1 MSVNWSDVLVQQHA
15 KGAARSA
22 GEPPGVSTGLTAAR
36 MTTNAPHASTHDT
49 RTGQPQRGSHSQ
61 RHGVL
66 YSPSSP
72 RMHTP
77 LAAAHKA
84 LRAPHASSNTHK
96 PSRSASH
103 TGVHSG
109 ARQSPEEIA
118 REELQRKL
126 TNSGRVHVG
135 DVSSSGSTESGAATQ
150 RSKSGRAREPQATP
164 QRGTAAPVDSNA
176 RSAARHVTHPP
187 RKGKVYC
194 GQNKLD
200 PSLRV
205 NGGTLE
211 VGTRSRCF
219 RAGFG
224 GALHQHI
231 DDEAEFVR
239 KFTAPYAPL
248 IAQKLWYKD
257 GPPPQ
262 GEGYQ
267 PATLSQARQRG
278 WGAGSAALARK
289 LQKKLHGGSAGAGRT
304 RTRSASTRSAS
315 PSQ

>member
-1 MSVNWSDVLVQQHA
+1 MSANWSDVLVQQHP

-22 GEPPGVSTGLTAAR
+22 GEPPGASTGLTPAR
-36 MTTNAPHASTHDT
+36 MTTNVLHA
-49 RTGQPQRGSHSQ
+49 RSHSQ
-61 RHGVL
+61 SHGVL

-84 LRAPHASSNTHK
+84 LRALHTSSNTHK
-96 PSRSASH
+96 PGRSASH
-103 TGVHSG
+103 TGEHSG
-109 ARQSPEEIA
+109 AQQSPEEIA
-118 REELQRKL
+118 RDELQRKL
-126 TNSGRVHVG
+126 TDSARAHVG
-135 DVSSSGSTESGAATQ
+135 GVSSSGSTESGAATQ
-150 RSKSGRAREPQATP
+150 RLKSGRAREPQAAP
-164 QRGTAAPVDSNA
+164 QRGTAAPVDSSA
-176 RSAARHVTHPP
+176 RSAARHVTHQP
-187 RKGKVYC
+187 RKVYC
-194 GQNKLD
+194 GQNKLH

-211 VGTRSRCF
+211 VGTRSRCV

-224 GALHQHI
+224 GALQQHI

-239 KFTAPYAPL
+239 KFTAPYAL
-248 IAQKLWYKD
+248 LVAQKLWYKD

-289 LQKKLHGGSAGAGRT
+289 LQKTLNEWSAGAGRT
-304 RTRSASTRSAS
+304 RTRSAPSRSAS
-315 PSQ
+315 PPQ

>member
-1 MSVNWSDVLVQQHA
+1 M
-15 KGAARSA
+15 G
-22 GEPPGVSTGLTAAR
+22 
-36 MTTNAPHASTHDT
+36 
-49 RTGQPQRGSHSQ
+49 RT
-61 RHGVL
+61 
-66 YSPSSP
+66 
-72 RMHTP
+72 
-77 LAAAHKA
+77 
-84 LRAPHASSNTHK
+84 
-96 PSRSASH
+96 
-103 TGVHSG
+103 
-109 ARQSPEEIA
+109 
-118 REELQRKL
+118 
-126 TNSGRVHVG
+126 
-135 DVSSSGSTESGAATQ
+135 SSSGS
-150 RSKSGRAREPQATP
+150 SKSSVATKRLTSGRPREPQAAP
-164 QRGTAAPVDSNA
+164 QRATAAPVDSSA
-176 RSAARHVTHPP
+176 RSARHVTH
-187 RKGKVYC
+187 KGKVYC

-224 GALHQHI
+224 GALHQHV

-257 GPPPQ
+257 GPPP
-262 GEGYQ
+262 EGHQ

-289 LQKKLHGGSAGAGRT
+289 LQKKLHEGSAGAGRT
-304 RTRSASTRSAS
+304 RTRGASARNAS